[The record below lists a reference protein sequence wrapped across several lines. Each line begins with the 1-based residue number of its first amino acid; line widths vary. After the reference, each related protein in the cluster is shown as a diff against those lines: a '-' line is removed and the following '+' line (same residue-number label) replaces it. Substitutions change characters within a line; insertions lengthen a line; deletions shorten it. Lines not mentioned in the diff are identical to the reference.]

1 MNISPAIQNA
11 VSITLLRLQKHA
23 PAILTTVGVASVVTA
38 GVLAAKNTLK
48 LEERIDEG
56 QDRLRWTNEQIE
68 EGDAKESART
78 AVYVRNVIEVGKL
91 YVLPTT
97 LMVGGIVCILS
108 SQNILNKRNAA
119 LVAAYNGLA
128 TSYDAYRARVREE
141 VGEEKELEY
150 FRGEKTVMVEGENG
164 KKVKQKVLVDG
175 EHVGHPYRFVYDQHN
190 DNWTGFHDENLF
202 RLTVAQNMYNDLLKS
217 GRPVF
222 LRDVLLT
229 LGIEPTPASAV
240 TGWIYVPEDSPKFAD
255 HTGDN
260 FIEFNIRD
268 YQAEHGYILL
278 DFNVD
283 GTIFDKI

>member
-1 MNISPAIQNA
+1 MNISPVIYKAAAQ
-11 VSITLLRLQKHA
+11 LQKHA

-56 QDRLRWTNEQIE
+56 QDRIRWAKEQIE
-68 EGDAKESART
+68 EGELSEKALPVT
-78 AVYVRNVIEVGKL
+78 YVKNVVEVAKL
-91 YVLPTT
+91 YILPTT

-119 LVAAYNGLA
+119 LAAAYNGLA
-128 TSYDAYRARVREE
+128 ASYDAYRDRVKDELGEEREREIFYGEETVTEE
-141 VGEEKELEY
+141 V
-150 FRGEKTVMVEGENG
+150 NG
-164 KKVKQKVLVDG
+164 KKVKTKRLADG
-175 EHVGHPYRFVYDQHN
+175 EHAGHPYRFVYDQYN
-190 DNWTGFHDENLF
+190 ENWTGFHDENLF
-202 RLTVAQNMYNDLLKS
+202 RLTVAQNMYNDLLKT

-240 TGWIYVPEDSPKFAD
+240 TGWLYRPEDPN

-268 YQAEHGYILL
+268 YQSEHGYLLL